1 MKKLLLILIIIEVV
15 MLSSCV
21 NKTSTTA
28 NTETPST
35 ITTEDNAPTTDTTTK
50 EDDEHM
56 NKTLV
61 LKIDNTI
68 VDVYWMDNVSVKEL
82 EKLAKD
88 GLTIE
93 MHKYSTFEQVGSL
106 PKSIKSSDTNI
117 TTTPGDI
124 VLYSSNQKANAGD
137 IMLYQ
142 SNKIVLFYGSNTWDY
157 TKLGHINLTKNEL
170 TDLLADEDVTI
181 TLSLK

>member
-93 MHKYSTFEQVGSL
+93 MHKYSTFEQIGSL

-124 VLYSSNQKANAGD
+124 VLYSSNQ
-137 IMLYQ
+137 
-142 SNKIVLFYGSNTWDY
+142 IVLFYGSNTWDY

>member
-1 MKKLLLILIIIEVV
+1 MEKIMIRKIPNIIIIALVISLV
-15 MLSSCV
+15 FVLSSCG
-21 NKTSTTA
+21 NKTNTTT

-35 ITTEDNAPTTDTTTK
+35 ITTEDNTPTTDTTPK
-50 EDDEHM
+50 EDDEYM

-61 LKIDNTI
+61 LKIDDTI
-68 VDVYWMDNVSVKEL
+68 IDVYWMDNDSVKEL
-82 EKLAKD
+82 KKLAKD
-88 GLTIE
+88 GLTIK

-106 PKSIKSSDTNI
+106 LNSIKSSDTNI

-124 VLYSSNQKANAGD
+124 VLYSSNQ
-137 IMLYQ
+137 
-142 SNKIVLFYGSNTWDY
+142 IVLFYGSNTWDY

>member
-1 MKKLLLILIIIEVV
+1 

-50 EDDEHM
+50 EDDEYM

-82 EKLAKD
+82 KKLAKD

-124 VLYSSNQKANAGD
+124 VLYSSNQ
-137 IMLYQ
+137 
-142 SNKIVLFYGSNTWDY
+142 IVLFYGSNTWDY

>member
-124 VLYSSNQKANAGD
+124 VLYSSNQ
-137 IMLYQ
+137 
-142 SNKIVLFYGSNTWDY
+142 IVLFYGSNTWDY